1 MAVETQSACR
11 LQDFLFLGR
20 GIFYPIAL
28 AIQDWAD
35 FYYQLADKVVGL
47 TIISMLFLLTMLPL
61 ATLQSTILFKASF
74 GKVLAR
80 RMRKDA
86 FLESMVSA

>member
-1 MAVETQSACR
+1 MTPAPRAPV
-11 LQDFLFLGR
+11 LQE
-20 GIFYPIAL
+20 
-28 AIQDWAD
+28 WAD

-47 TIISMLFLLTMLPL
+47 SIIALLFVLTMLPL

>member
-1 MAVETQSACR
+1 M
-11 LQDFLFLGR
+11 LQE
-20 GIFYPIAL
+20 
-28 AIQDWAD
+28 WAD

-47 TIISMLFLLTMLPL
+47 SIIALLFVLTMLPL

-80 RMRKDA
+80 RRVLRRMRLQRRCCVRA
-86 FLESMVSA
+86 WVFCSCHRAWCCCALPR